1 MMKALKVIL
10 IDDEP
15 LARGMLAEYFEK
27 HPEFEIIAECNDG
40 FEGAK
45 AIFQHK
51 PDLVLLDVQMPKI
64 DGFEMLEL
72 LDEQPPVIFTTAFD
86 DYAIKAFEKH
96 AVDYLLKPISQARF
110 DQSVEKFLAGR
121 LTTSPQ
127 VLDQV
132 QAEWGRKTR
141 YWERILVK
149 QRHNI
154 KVIPVEDIHFL
165 KADDDYIQIVTHE
178 GSFLKKETMTHC
190 EQRLDPRLFVR
201 VHRSFIVHIQQ
212 IDRLEPYEKENYIA
226 LLKSGEKVSISRT
239 GYAKLK
245 QVLGM

>member
-1 MMKALKVIL
+1 MRHKVLL

-15 LARGMLAEYFEK
+15 LAKQLIRSLLNDNEHFEVVG
-27 HPEFEIIAECNDG
+27 ECCDG
-40 FEGAK
+40 FEGFK
-45 AIFQHK
+45 AIQEYQ
-51 PDLVLLDVQMPKI
+51 PDLVFLDVQMPRLN
-64 DGFEMLEL
+64 GFEMLEL
-72 LDEQPPVIFTTAFD
+72 LDNPPAVVFCTAFD
-86 DYAIKAFEKH
+86 EFAMKAFETH

-132 QAEWGRKTR
+132 QVEWGRKTR